1 MEAAGADQFVHLHV
15 HSEYSMLDGAARVD
29 ELFTEAARMGMPA
42 LAMTDHGNV
51 FGAYEFW
58 KKGKAKGVKPIIG
71 MEAYITPG
79 TSRYERT
86 RVRWAEGGED
96 DVSGGGAFTHMT
108 LLAETT
114 AGMHNLF
121 RLASRSSLE
130 GYFYKPRADRE
141 LISEYAAGLIAS
153 TGCPSGE
160 IQTKLRIGD
169 YEGAKQVAGELQD
182 IFGRE
187 SFFCELMDHGLDI
200 ETRVHS
206 DLLRLARELSM
217 PTIATNDLHYTFA
230 KDAEAHEVL
239 LCVQSGKTMADPN
252 RFKFDAKDFYLKSPE
267 EMRRLWREV
276 PEACDNT
283 LLIAQRCDVAFDE
296 GAELMPRFDVP
307 AGETEDSWLRGEV
320 HRGLDA
326 RFHGAEVPAEYRERA
341 DFELGVII
349 QMGFP
354 GYFLVVAD
362 LCRHARDSGIR
373 VGPGRGSA
381 AGSLVA
387 WALRITELD
396 PIMHGLLFERFLNPE
411 RISMPDID
419 LDFDE
424 RRRGDMIRY
433 ATEKY
438 GEDRVSQIITYST
451 IKAKAAVKDAARVLG
466 FPYGIGDKI
475 TKVMPPPVMGKDL
488 PLAAIFDPAHER
500 YGEGKEFRQLYET
513 EHDVKRVVD
522 TARGL
527 EGLRRQWGVHAAGV
541 ILSRYPLLDVI
552 PIQRREADGAIITQ
566 FDMGACESL
575 GLLKMD
581 FLGLRNLTVLDDAL
595 RHIETNR
602 GEKLD
607 LENLP
612 LDRPEAYE
620 LLCRGDTVGVFQF
633 EGGPMRSLIRSL
645 QPSTFEDIAALNAL
659 YRPGPMGMGSHLA
672 YVERKHGRQK
682 IEPIHPEFAES
693 LADLLAETYGVIVYQ
708 EQVMAI
714 AQRVA
719 GYSLAQADSL
729 RRAMGKKKKEILDK
743 EKVPFS
749 DGMKAHGY
757 SQPAIDKLW
766 ETLIPFADY
775 AFNKSHAAGYG
786 LVSYWTAYLKAKYP
800 AEYMAALLT
809 SVRDDKDKSALY
821 LHECRRMGIKVLP
834 PDVNSSDADFA
845 PVGTDIRY
853 GMAGIRNVG
862 TNVVASIC
870 ATRRSKGM
878 YADFADFLTK
888 VEPVVC
894 NKKVVESLVKAG
906 AFDSLGHTRQGLLRI
921 HAEGYGLVSYWTAYL
936 KAKYPAE
943 YMAAL
948 LTSVRDDKDKSAL
961 YLHECRRMGIKVL
974 PPDVNSSDADFAPV
988 GTDIRYGMAG
998 IRNVGT
1004 NVVASICATRR
1015 SKGMYADF
1023 ADFLTKVEPVVC
1035 NKKVVESL
1043 VKAGAFDSLG
1053 HTRQGLLRIHA
1064 EAIDACMDTKRNE
1077 AVGQFDLFSAGD
1089 GDAGSEPTMALNL
1102 TIPMSEW
1109 DKSTLL
1115 AYERE
1120 MLGLYVSDH
1129 PLFGIEHVLAAAVDC
1144 PISALSGE
1152 DRSDGQIVTVGGI
1165 ISSLTRKMTK
1175 RGDSWATAVLEDLE
1189 GAIEVL
1195 FFPKAYEEHG
1205 IHLAEDAVLLVRARI
1220 DKREEAPRLM
1230 AMEVAIPD
1238 VSQGPRGPVVI
1249 TLPANRCT
1257 PPVVERLK
1265 EVLAGHPGATEVHLS
1280 LLSAGRSTV
1289 VRIDD
1294 RLRVAPTPALMADLK
1309 QLLGPNAVS

>member
-1 MEAAGADQFVHLHV
+1 
-15 HSEYSMLDGAARVD
+15 GAAVP
-29 ELFTEAARMGMPA
+29 PA
-42 LAMTDHGNV
+42 
-51 FGAYEFW
+51 
-58 KKGKAKGVKPIIG
+58 
-71 MEAYITPG
+71 
-79 TSRYERT
+79 
-86 RVRWAEGGED
+86 
-96 DVSGGGAFTHMT
+96 
-108 LLAETT
+108 
-114 AGMHNLF
+114 
-121 RLASRSSLE
+121 
-130 GYFYKPRADRE
+130 
-141 LISEYAAGLIAS
+141 
-153 TGCPSGE
+153 
-160 IQTKLRIGD
+160 
-169 YEGAKQVAGELQD
+169 
-182 IFGRE
+182 
-187 SFFCELMDHGLDI
+187 
-200 ETRVHS
+200 
-206 DLLRLARELSM
+206 
-217 PTIATNDLHYTFA
+217 
-230 KDAEAHEVL
+230 
-239 LCVQSGKTMADPN
+239 
-252 RFKFDAKDFYLKSPE
+252 
-267 EMRRLWREV
+267 
-276 PEACDNT
+276 
-283 LLIAQRCDVAFDE
+283 
-296 GAELMPRFDVP
+296 
-307 AGETEDSWLRGEV
+307 
-320 HRGLDA
+320 
-326 RFHGAEVPAEYRERA
+326 YRERA
-341 DFELGVII
+341 EFELGVII

-396 PIMHGLLFERFLNPE
+396 PIEHGLLFERFLNPE
-411 RISMPDID
+411 RVSMPDVD

-475 TKVMPPPVMGKDL
+475 TKAMPAPVMGKDL
-488 PLAAIFDPAHER
+488 PLAAIFDPQHER
-500 YGEGKEFRQLYET
+500 FGEGKDFRALYEA
-513 EHDVKRVVD
+513 EHDVKKVVD

-552 PIQRREADGAIITQ
+552 PIQRRELDGAIITQ

-595 RHIETNR
+595 HHIQANR
-602 GEKLD
+602 GETID
-607 LENLP
+607 LETLP

-620 LLCRGDTVGVFQF
+620 LLCRGDTIGVFQF

-682 IEPIHPEFAES
+682 IDPIHPEFAES
-693 LADLLAETYGVIVYQ
+693 LADLLSETYGVIVYQ

-719 GYSLAQADSL
+719 GYSLGQADLL
-729 RRAMGKKKKEILDK
+729 RRAMGKKKKSILDK

-749 DGMKAHGY
+749 EGMRARSY
-757 SQPAIDKLW
+757 TQPAIDKLW

-786 LVSYWTAYLKAKYP
+786 LVSYWTAFLKSRYP

-862 TNVVASIC
+862 SNVVASIC
-870 ATRRSKGM
+870 ATRRSKGAF
-878 YADFADFLTK
+878 ADFADFLTK

-894 NKKVVESLVKAG
+894 NKKVVESL
-906 AFDSLGHTRQGLLRI
+906 I
-921 HAEGYGLVSYWTAYL
+921 
-936 KAKYPAE
+936 
-943 YMAAL
+943 
-948 LTSVRDDKDKSAL
+948 
-961 YLHECRRMGIKVL
+961 
-974 PPDVNSSDADFAPV
+974 
-988 GTDIRYGMAG
+988 
-998 IRNVGT
+998 
-1004 NVVASICATRR
+1004 
-1015 SKGMYADF
+1015 
-1023 ADFLTKVEPVVC
+1023 
-1035 NKKVVESL
+1035 
-1043 VKAGAFDSLG
+1043 KAGAFDSLG

-1077 AVGQFDLFSAGD
+1077 AIGQFDLFGG
-1089 GDAGSEPTMALNL
+1089 GDADGEVEPTLALNL
-1102 TIPMSEW
+1102 TIPVTEW
-1109 DKSTLL
+1109 DKPVLL

-1129 PLFGIEHVLAAAVDC
+1129 PLLGVEHVLAAAVDC
-1144 PISALSGE
+1144 PISALAAD
-1152 DRSDGQIVTVGGI
+1152 DRQDGAILTVGGI
-1165 ISSLTRKMTK
+1165 LSSVTRKMTK

-1189 GAIEVL
+1189 GAVEVL
-1195 FFPKAYEEHG
+1195 FFPRTYDECAV
-1205 IHLAEDAVLLVRARI
+1205 HLAEDVVLLVRARI
-1220 DKREEAPRLM
+1220 DKREETPRLI
-1230 AMEVAIPD
+1230 AMEVSVPD

-1257 PPVVERLK
+1257 PPVVDRLK
-1265 EVLAGHPGATEVHLS
+1265 EVLAAHPGATEVRLD
-1280 LLSAGRSTV
+1280 LQSAGRSTV
-1289 VRIDD
+1289 VRIGDGF
-1294 RLRVAPTPALMADLK
+1294 RVAPTPALMADLK
-1309 QLLGPNAVS
+1309 QLLGPSAVS

>member
-1 MEAAGADQFVHLHV
+1 MDSAGADQFVHLHV
-15 HSEYSMLDGAARVD
+15 HSEYSMLDGAARVND
-29 ELFTEAARMGMPA
+29 LFEEAARMQMPA

-58 KKGKAKGVKPIIG
+58 KKGKAAGVKPIIG

-79 TSRYERT
+79 TSRFERT

-114 AGMHNLF
+114 QGMHNLF

-130 GYFYKPRADRE
+130 GFFYKPRADRE
-141 LISEYAAGLIAS
+141 LISEYATGLIAS

-169 YEGAKQVAGELQD
+169 YEGAKLVAGELQD

-187 SFFCELMDHGLDI
+187 SFFCELMNHGLDI
-200 ETRVHS
+200 ETRVHA
-206 DLLRLARELSM
+206 DLIRLSKDLNIPM
-217 PTIATNDLHYTFA
+217 IATNDLHYTYA

-252 RFKFDAKDFYLKSPE
+252 RFKFDAKDFYLKSAQ
-267 EMRRLWREV
+267 EMRQVWREL

-283 LLIAQRCDVAFDE
+283 LLIAQRCEVEFDE
-296 GAELMPRFDVP
+296 GADLMPTFEVP
-307 AGETEDSWLRGEV
+307 AGETEDSWLRAEV
-320 HRGLDA
+320 HRGLAA
-326 RFHGAEVPAEYRERA
+326 RLRGADVPPDYRERA

-354 GYFLVVAD
+354 GYFLVVSD

-396 PIMHGLLFERFLNPE
+396 PIEHGLLFERFLNPE
-411 RISMPDID
+411 RVSMPDVD

-475 TKVMPPPVMGKDL
+475 TKAMPAPVMGKDL

-500 YGEGKEFRQLYET
+500 YGEGKDFRQLYET
-513 EHDVKRVVD
+513 EHDVKKVVD

-541 ILSRYPLLDVI
+541 ILSRHPLLDVI
-552 PIQRREADGAIITQ
+552 PIQRREVDGAIITQ

-595 RHIETNR
+595 RHIDTNR
-602 GEKLD
+602 GETID
-607 LENLP
+607 LETLP

-620 LLCRGDTVGVFQF
+620 LLGRGDTIGVFQF

-645 QPSTFEDIAALNAL
+645 QPTAFEDIAALNAL

-682 IEPIHPEFAES
+682 IDPIHPEFAES

-719 GYSLAQADSL
+719 GYSLGQADLL

-749 DGMKAHGY
+749 DGMKARGY

-786 LVSYWTAYLKAKYP
+786 LVSYWTAFLKSRYP

-862 TNVVASIC
+862 ANVVASIC

-878 YADFADFLTK
+878 YVDFADFLTK

-894 NKKVVESLVKAG
+894 NKKTIESLIKAG
-906 AFDSLGHTRQGLLRI
+906 S
-921 HAEGYGLVSYWTAYL
+921 
-936 KAKYPAE
+936 
-943 YMAAL
+943 
-948 LTSVRDDKDKSAL
+948 
-961 YLHECRRMGIKVL
+961 
-974 PPDVNSSDADFAPV
+974 
-988 GTDIRYGMAG
+988 
-998 IRNVGT
+998 
-1004 NVVASICATRR
+1004 
-1015 SKGMYADF
+1015 
-1023 ADFLTKVEPVVC
+1023 
-1035 NKKVVESL
+1035 
-1043 VKAGAFDSLG
+1043 FDSLG

-1089 GDAGSEPTMALNL
+1089 EDGDAEPTMALNL
-1102 TIPMSEW
+1102 TIPVSEW
-1109 DKSTLL
+1109 DKSMLL

-1152 DRSDGQIVTVGGI
+1152 ERSDGQIVTVGGI
-1165 ISSLTRKMTK
+1165 ISSVTRKMTK

-1220 DKREEAPRLM
+1220 DKREDAPRLM

-1238 VSQGPRGPVVI
+1238 ISQGPRGPIVI

-1257 PPVVERLK
+1257 PPVVDRLK
-1265 EVLAGHPGATEVHLS
+1265 DVLAGHPGATEVHLS

>member
-1 MEAAGADQFVHLHV
+1 VHLHV
-15 HSEYSMLDGAARVD
+15 HSEYSMLDGAARVS
-29 ELFTEAARMGMPA
+29 ELFTEAARLEMPA

-58 KKGKAKGVKPIIG
+58 KKGTAAGVKPIIG
-71 MEAYITPG
+71 MEAYVTPG
-79 TSRYERT
+79 TSRFERT
-86 RVRWAEGGED
+86 RVRWNAGGED

-114 AGMHNLF
+114 EGMHNLF
-121 RLASRSSLE
+121 RLSSRASLE

-141 LISEYAAGLIAS
+141 LISQYAKGLIAT

-160 IQTKLRIGD
+160 IQTRLRMGD
-169 YEGAKQVAGELQD
+169 YAAARQTASELQD

-187 SFFCELMDHGLDI
+187 SFFCEMMDHGLGI
-200 ETRVHS
+200 ERRVHA
-206 DLLRLARELSM
+206 DLLKLAGELQI
-217 PTIATNDLHYTFA
+217 PLIATNDLHYTHA
-230 KDAEAHEVL
+230 EDAQAHEVL
-239 LCVQSGKTMADPN
+239 LCVQSGSTMADPK
-252 RFKFDAKDFYLKSPE
+252 RFKFDAHDFYLKTAQ
-267 EMRRLWREV
+267 EMRQVWREL
-276 PEACDNT
+276 PQACDNT
-283 LLIAQRCDVAFDE
+283 LLIAQRCDVSFDE
-296 GAELMPRFDVP
+296 GADLMPRFDVP
-307 AGETEDSWLRGEV
+307 ADHNEASWL
-320 HRGLDA
+320 A
-326 RFHGAEVPAEYRERA
+326 AEVSLGLEHRFGDREVPVSHRERA
-341 DFELGVII
+341 AFELGII
-349 QMGFP
+349 EQMGFP

-396 PIMHGLLFERFLNPE
+396 PIEHGLLFERFLNPE
-411 RISMPDID
+411 RVSMPDVD

-475 TKVMPPPVMGKDL
+475 TKAMPAAVMGKDV
-488 PLAAIFDPAHER
+488 PLAGIFDPTHER
-500 YGEGKEFRQLYET
+500 YGEAKDFRALYESDP
-513 EHDVKRVVD
+513 DVKKVVD

-541 ILSRYPLLDVI
+541 ILSREPLLDVI
-552 PIQRREADGAIITQ
+552 PIIRREQDGAIITQ

-595 RHIETNR
+595 RHIQDNR
-602 GEKLD
+602 GEHVD
-607 LENLP
+607 LEAMP

-620 LLCRGDTVGVFQF
+620 VLCRGDTVGVFQF
-633 EGGPMRSLIRSL
+633 EGGPMRSLIRSM
-645 QPSTFEDIAALNAL
+645 QPSAFEDIAALNAL

-672 YVERKHGRQK
+672 YVERKHGRAK
-682 IEPIHPEFAES
+682 MDPIHPEFSES
-693 LADLLAETYGVIVYQ
+693 LAEILAETYGVIVYQ

-714 AQRVA
+714 AQKVA
-719 GYSLAQADSL
+719 GYSLGQADLL

-749 DGMKAHGY
+749 DGMKANGY
-757 SQPAIDKLW
+757 TAPAIDKLW

-786 LVSYWTAYLKAKYP
+786 LVSYWTAYLKGKYP

-834 PDVNSSDADFA
+834 PDVNSSLADFS

-862 TNVVASIC
+862 INVVASIV
-870 ATRRSKGM
+870 ATRKSKGS
-878 YADFADFLTK
+878 YTSFADFLAK

-894 NKKVVESLVKAG
+894 NKKVIESLIKAG
-906 AFDSLGHTRQGLLRI
+906 AFDSLGHTRQGLLR
-921 HAEGYGLVSYWTAYL
+921 V
-936 KAKYPAE
+936 
-943 YMAAL
+943 
-948 LTSVRDDKDKSAL
+948 
-961 YLHECRRMGIKVL
+961 
-974 PPDVNSSDADFAPV
+974 
-988 GTDIRYGMAG
+988 
-998 IRNVGT
+998 
-1004 NVVASICATRR
+1004 
-1015 SKGMYADF
+1015 
-1023 ADFLTKVEPVVC
+1023 
-1035 NKKVVESL
+1035 
-1043 VKAGAFDSLG
+1043 
-1053 HTRQGLLRIHA
+1053 HA
-1064 EAIDACMDTKRNE
+1064 EAVDACMDTKRAE
-1077 AVGQFDLFSAGD
+1077 SVGQYDLFGSGD
-1089 GDAGSEPTMALNL
+1089 EDAAPTIGGMELSIPL
-1102 TIPMSEW
+1102 TEW
-1109 DKSTLL
+1109 DKSILL
-1115 AYERE
+1115 AFERE

-1129 PLFGIEHVLAAAVDC
+1129 PLLGIEHVIAAAVDC
-1144 PISALSGE
+1144 PVSALSAE
-1152 DRSDGQIVTVGGI
+1152 DRADGSVVTVGGI
-1165 ISSLTRKMTK
+1165 LSTVTRKMTK
-1175 RGDSWATAVLEDLE
+1175 RGDSWATATLEDLE

-1195 FFPKAYEEHG
+1195 FFPACYQVAG
-1205 IHLAEDAVLLVRARI
+1205 VHLAEDAVLLIRARL
-1220 DKREEAPRLM
+1220 DKREDAPRLI
-1230 AMEVAIPD
+1230 ALDVTVPD
-1238 VSQGPRGPVVI
+1238 VSEGPRGPVSI

-1265 EVLAGHPGATEVHLS
+1265 EVLGNHPGTTEVQLQ
-1280 LLSAGRSTV
+1280 LTSAGRSTV
-1289 VRIDD
+1289 LRLDE
-1294 RLRVAPTPALMADLK
+1294 RLRVTAAPALMADLK
-1309 QLLGPNAVS
+1309 ELLGPGCIAS